1 MPPDPCSLELARMP
15 GRTAAVCS
23 STPEITRVPASELTR
38 LVRRKQLSPVE
49 IMDAYL
55 HHVEQIDP
63 LINAFASVE
72 ADRAMAAARQAEKD
86 LMSQQTFQPL
96 LGVPITIKSCIDV
109 KGFRCEA
116 GSSMRSG
123 YVAAED
129 APVVARLKAAGAIVI
144 GNTSTPEALVS
155 YHTENLLQGRTNNPY
170 DLLRS
175 AGGSSGGEA
184 AAIACGLSAG
194 GIGSDGGGSIR
205 VPASFCGICGLKP
218 TPGRIPATGHYPPCG
233 GPFSLIG
240 VVGPMARTIQDLR
253 LLLEVTS
260 GYDPGDPVSSPVPL
274 PPGSECDRGKLRIGF
289 YEDDGYSPAEPAVQ
303 DAVRLAAAALA
314 EDGFVVEPLRPTG
327 LEHARQLWFTLF
339 VEAIAMVLAPTV
351 QGRESEI
358 SGSTKEFLA
367 FATEQPPLTG
377 ERLLTTLLE
386 RDQLR
391 AQFLAEMERVP
402 ILLAPVCAVPAF
414 PHEDAGWGPVHKADY
429 ARTMSYS
436 HHYNLLGNPAAT
448 VPVSQTPSGLPI
460 GVQIIGRP
468 YKEDEVLG
476 VAAVLDQKFGWREPP
491 LIGSVGNARTVSA
504 NFPRFP

>member
-1 MPPDPCSLELARMP
+1 MCSCTTEITRLPALELAK
-15 GRTAAVCS
+15 
-23 STPEITRVPASELTR
+23 

-55 HHVEQIDP
+55 RRAEQLDP
-63 LINAFASVE
+63 VIKAFASLE
-72 ADRAMAAARQAEKD
+72 ADHAMAAARQAEKD
-86 LMSQQTFQPL
+86 LMSRQTFQPL
-96 LGVPITIKSCIDV
+96 LGVPISIKSCIDV
-109 KGFRCEA
+109 QGFRCEA
-116 GSSMRSG
+116 GSRLRSG
-123 YVAAED
+123 YIAEQD
-129 APVVARLKAAGAIVI
+129 APLVARLKAAGAIVI

-240 VVGPMARTIQDLR
+240 VVGPMARTIEDLR

-260 GYDPGDPVSSPVPL
+260 GYDAGDPVSSPVPFSS
-274 PPGSECDRGKLRIGF
+274 GSNCDRAKLRIGF

-303 DAVRLAAAALA
+303 EAVRLAAASLA
-314 EDGFVVEPLRPTG
+314 DNGFVVEPFRPSE
-327 LEHARQLWFTLF
+327 LKHARQLWFTLF
-339 VEAIAMVLAPTV
+339 VEGIAMVLAPMV
-351 QGRESEI
+351 QGHDDDI
-358 SGSTKEFLA
+358 SASTREFLA
-367 FATEQPPLTG
+367 FAAEQPPLTA
-377 ERLLTTLLE
+377 ERLMTTLLE

-391 AQFLAEMERVP
+391 AQFLAEMERFP
-402 ILLAPVCAVPAF
+402 ILLAPVCAIPAF
-414 PHEDAGWGPVHKADY
+414 PHEDAGWGAAHKADY

-436 HHYNLLGNPAAT
+436 QHYNLLGNPAAT
-448 VPVSQTPSGLPI
+448 VPVAQTSTGLPI

-468 YKEDEVLG
+468 YKEDEVLA
-476 VAAVLDQKFGWREPP
+476 VAGVLDQKFGWREPTRA
-491 LIGSVGNARTVSA
+491 V
-504 NFPRFP
+504 